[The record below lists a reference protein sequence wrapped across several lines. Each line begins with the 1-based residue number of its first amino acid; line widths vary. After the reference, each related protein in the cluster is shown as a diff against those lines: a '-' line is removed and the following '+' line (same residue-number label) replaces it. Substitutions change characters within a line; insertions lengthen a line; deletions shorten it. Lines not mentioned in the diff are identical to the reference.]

1 MASKRKR
8 KSKLERKFSKL
19 SIKREK
25 RDGKRE
31 KKSKKQIPKKRTV
44 QVPPQDESDGG
55 DTDIIPVEAV
65 ESDHTDS
72 DELAPPYK
80 LTRQNAMTYAELCRI

>member
-1 MASKRKR
+1 M
-8 KSKLERKFSKL
+8 EQKFSKL

-31 KKSKKQIPKKRTV
+31 KKSKKQQTPKKRTV

-80 LTRQNAMTYAELCRI
+80 LTRQNAMTYGGLCKL